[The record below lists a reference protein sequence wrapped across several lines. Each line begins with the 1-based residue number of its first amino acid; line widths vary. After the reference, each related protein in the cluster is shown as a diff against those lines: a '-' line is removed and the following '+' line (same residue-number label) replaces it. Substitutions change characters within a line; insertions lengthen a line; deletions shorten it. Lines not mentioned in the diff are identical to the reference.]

1 MNAVQSEP
9 NIVVLLIFVF
19 MLWFLLLFLSGAFVY
34 SFFFFS
40 SSHFCYL
47 VSEMIVLF
55 FRSSSRNNSR
65 DNFVSISVWKTMTD
79 AFSFHRWNKTT
90 ASSDEWCIKHSNSIQ
105 LDGIK
110 WNEAHNGFPWKSSKT
125 QAKICIL
132 WVCMDTKK
140 YSQQNKRT
148 KERTNECTNKNNVP
162 LNKE

>member
-1 MNAVQSEP
+1 MRMYNECGAEWTEHFCTTYFCFYIMISSS
-9 NIVVLLIFVF
+9 FS
-19 MLWFLLLFLSGAFVY
+19 LWYFCLFFLS
-34 SFFFFS
+34 
-40 SSHFCYL
+40 HLLDFCCL

-55 FRSSSRNNSR
+55 FRSSSRNSNSSS

-79 AFSFHRWNKTT
+79 AFSFHRMNNTT

-140 YSQQNKRT
+140 Y
-148 KERTNECTNKNNVP
+148 
-162 LNKE
+162 